1 MLLIGVKENNGQ
13 LNSRWILTYKIGW
26 EQKLKACA
34 FSSDYYEQFDIL
46 IDNQKVTVENKEEIT
61 SLNERSSLTFRGMST
76 IIKIPIMITF
86 YNQLKEVDVSVAMAT
101 EEFSKADYESFNKS
115 LSQYLNSI
123 ELAMYRQN

>member
-1 MLLIGVKENNGQ
+1 M
-13 LNSRWILTYKIGW
+13 
-26 EQKLKACA
+26 LKACA

-123 ELAMYRQN
+123 ELAMYR

>member
-26 EQKLKACA
+26 EQMLKACA